1 MPYKSIRYYLNTVF
15 LKAAGWMYAVFPKPE
30 KNIGITTGDLD
41 FTKRK
46 KSGNLQRVY
55 SSYEFFRHPDNL
67 GKFLIFQNGIAQCR
81 TDTGHT
87 AFNPLFPSYYGLVLF
102 NDFLRTGSRNSL
114 DKSKLQLRFLLKYGT
129 ESEVGFFLYYQE
141 SLPKFLLK
149 GRWYAG
155 ITQAT
160 MLSLALR
167 LNQLN
172 PDEKLE
178 LVIHKLVKSMMVPGA
193 EGGILINTPEGLPWI
208 EEYPGAKPSYVLN
221 GFIFCIIALL
231 EYEIV
236 FPKKEISD
244 FINALLES
252 LIHSFPQYQR
262 GKYLKYSRLYPTLSN
277 IEYQGLYIGQFKHLY
292 LLTGLEIFSQLAEL
306 YNSRINWAAFNEF
319 FQITSPALQNKPA

>member
-1 MPYKSIRYYLNTVF
+1 MPYKSTNYYLKTILLKLYGFISEWVPGIDDYPKIKPDTVKICDRKRLNKLDLF
-15 LKAAGWMYAVFPKPE
+15 YHTFSYFHHPNDLAQHLKMK
-30 KNIGITTGDLD
+30 D
-41 FTKRK
+41 
-46 KSGNLQRVY
+46 
-55 SSYEFFRHPDNL
+55 
-67 GKFLIFQNGIAQCR
+67 GIAQHRIESKLDHCSP
-81 TDTGHT
+81 
-87 AFNPLFPSYYGLVLF
+87 FYPSYYGLVCF
-102 NDFLRTGSRNSL
+102 NSYLKTGEEL
-114 DKSKLQLRFLLKYGT
+114 FLLDAKAQLDTLLKLGT
-129 ESEVGFFLYYQE
+129 ETEDQFILYYNIP
-141 SLPKFLLK
+141 LPKFLLK

-167 LNQLN
+167 RNQQN
-172 PDEKLE
+172 PDERLE

-221 GFIFCIIALL
+221 GYIFCIISLL
-231 EYEIV
+231 EYEVLYPNIQ
-236 FPKKEISD
+236 ISH
-244 FINALLES
+244 FIDRLLDS
-252 LIHSFPQYQR
+252 LVRSFPYYQR

-306 YNSRINWAAFNEF
+306 YNSRISWVAFNEF